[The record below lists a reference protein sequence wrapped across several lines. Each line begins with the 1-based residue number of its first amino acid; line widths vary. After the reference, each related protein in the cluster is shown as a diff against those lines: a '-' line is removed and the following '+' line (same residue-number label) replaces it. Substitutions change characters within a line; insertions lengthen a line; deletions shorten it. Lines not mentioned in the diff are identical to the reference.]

1 MNKRVAVLMGGISAE
16 RNVSLSSGKQCASAL
31 REIGDEVDE
40 IDVTDNIGAL
50 VRTLEDKPDVAF
62 NALHGRY
69 GEDGCIQGLLNL
81 LKIPY
86 THSGVLASAL
96 AMNKFAARN
105 VFAAQN
111 IGMAEAVIISP
122 DQIKSAE
129 VMPPPYV
136 IKPINE
142 GSSIG
147 VSIIHDSFET
157 LPDLKSQPNKLL
169 VERYIPGRELT
180 VAVMGGA

>member
-1 MNKRVAVLMGGISAE
+1 MNKRIAVLMGGISAE
-16 RNVSLSSGKQCASAL
+16 RNVSLSSGKQCANAL
-31 REIGDEVDE
+31 REIGYVVDE
-40 IDVTDNIGAL
+40 IDVTADIGAL
-50 VRTLEDKPDVAF
+50 VSTLENKPDVAF

-96 AMNKFAARN
+96 AMNKYAARN

-122 DQIKSAE
+122 
-129 VMPPPYV
+129 
-136 IKPINE
+136 N
-142 GSSIG
+142 
-147 VSIIHDSFET
+147 
-157 LPDLKSQPNKLL
+157 
-169 VERYIPGRELT
+169 
-180 VAVMGGA
+180 